1 MGSVWVA
8 DHLSLGS
15 QVAVKFM
22 APEIAQ
28 SAAFA
33 ERFRREAMT
42 AAQLKSPHVAQV
54 FDRGVT
60 EAGVPYIVM
69 ELLEGEDLKSRIHRL
84 GPMSLHEL
92 ACIVRQVARALG
104 RAHQLGIVHR
114 DIKPENIF
122 LTDLEGE
129 GELFVKVLDFGVAKQ
144 PVSCDQDMT
153 STGSSFGTPLYMSPE
168 QLLSAKH
175 VDFRADLWALG
186 VVGYYAITGRVP
198 FAGETLGA
206 LSVAIHAGVFTLPSV
221 MRREVPHAFDAWVTR
236 ALQRDPAAR
245 FGSAREMAGALDQA
259 LFGLALAPTL
269 AAGGLAA
276 PMQWPQPF
284 PPAAWAAQTQVP
296 DSAGPPHSGGQAR
309 TFRELVLPRPR
320 AGRGRAGFRLAA
332 GAALAGAAALG
343 LTVFFKQGDL
353 QAQGSPAAERS
364 ASLDAPG
371 HQATP
376 PEPPLPAQAAP
387 SEPPLRA
394 QAAPSEPPLPTQVT
408 PLARRAEEPQ
418 PAPTSA
424 PPSTPPSRPTASLA
438 PSPALPA
445 PVTARRAAPPKP
457 GPAATTSARA
467 AVDRIGF

>member
-1 MGSVWVA
+1 MRPLGQGGMGSVWVA

-22 APEIAQ
+22 APEIAH
-28 SAAFA
+28 SAGFA

-42 AAQLKSPHVAQV
+42 VAQLKSPHVAQV
-54 FDRGVT
+54 FDQGVT

-69 ELLEGEDLKSRIHRL
+69 ELLDGEDLKSRIHRL

-92 ACIVRQVARALG
+92 ACVVRHVARALG

-122 LTDLEGE
+122 LTALEDE

-144 PVSCDQDMT
+144 PVSCDQGMT

-175 VDFRADLWALG
+175 VDSRADLWALG

-206 LSVAIHAGVFTLPSV
+206 LSVAIHAGVFPLPSV
-221 MRREVPHAFDAWVTR
+221 MRRDVPHAFDAWVTK

-245 FGSAREMAGALDQA
+245 FGSAREMAGALDQS
-259 LFGLALAPTL
+259 LFSLALAPTL
-269 AAGGLAA
+269 AAGALAT
-276 PMQWPQPF
+276 PLQWPPPF
-284 PPAAWAAQTQVP
+284 PPAERAAHTQVP

-309 TFRELVLPRPR
+309 TFRGLVLPRPR
-320 AGRGRAGFRLAA
+320 AGRARAGFRLAV

-343 LTVFFKQGDL
+343 LTVFFRQGDL

-364 ASLDAPG
+364 AALEAPG
-371 HQATP
+371 HR
-376 PEPPLPAQAAP
+376 AAP
-387 SEPPLRA
+387 SEPPRPA
-394 QAAPSEPPLPTQVT
+394 QVAPPEPPLVRP
-408 PLARRAEEPQ
+408 AEEPQ

-424 PPSTPPSRPTASLA
+424 PPSTPPPRPAASLA

-445 PVTARRAAPPKP
+445 PVTARRAAPPNP

>member
-1 MGSVWVA
+1 MRPLGQGGMGSVWVA

-22 APEIAQ
+22 APGIAQ

-54 FDRGVT
+54 FDQGVT

-92 ACIVRQVARALG
+92 ACVVRQVARALG
-104 RAHQLGIVHR
+104 RAHLLGIVHR

-122 LTDLEGE
+122 LTDIEGE

-144 PVSCDQDMT
+144 PVSCDQGMT

-186 VVGYYAITGRVP
+186 VVAYYAVTGRVP

-206 LSVAIHAGVFTLPSV
+206 LSVAIHAGVFMLPSV
-221 MRREVPHAFDAWVTR
+221 MRREVPHAFDAWVTT
-236 ALQRDPAAR
+236 ALQRDPTAR

-269 AAGGLAA
+269 AAGALAA
-276 PMQWPQPF
+276 PLQWPPPF
-284 PPAAWAAQTQVP
+284 PPATWAAQTQVP
-296 DSAGPPHSGGQAR
+296 DSAGPPHSGGRAR
-309 TFRELVLPRPR
+309 TFHGLALSRPR

-364 ASLDAPG
+364 AALDAPR
-371 HQATP
+371 HQAAP
-376 PEPPLPAQAAP
+376 PEPPRPAQA
-387 SEPPLRA
+387 
-394 QAAPSEPPLPTQVT
+394 T
-408 PLARRAEEPQ
+408 PLARPAEEPR

-424 PPSTPPSRPTASLA
+424 PPSTPPPRPAASLS

-457 GPAATTSARA
+457 GPAATPSARTPA
-467 AVDRIGF
+467 DRIGF